1 MSKEMRRYIDDFKKI
16 LLKENEEFNEKL
28 NKSDV
33 RSSKFTFLLHKYG
46 KEEIISNIESASD
59 YTKYE
64 LNDMSIGDLS
74 DIWYS
79 LDMDSIVDL
88 DSDVRSSKFTFLLDK
103 YIPDHDNI
111 LQIMKDKYG
120 YGDLSYGWME
130 EFEQTKDSLVT
141 SDEEY
146 AEKFNKFIEEN

>member
-46 KEEIISNIESASD
+46 KEEIISNIEAASD
-59 YTKYE
+59 YTKYELNDMSIGDLSDIWYSLDMNSIVDLDSDVRSSKFTFLLDKYGKEEIISNIEAASFYSKYE

-88 DSDVRSSKFTFLLDK
+88 D
-103 YIPDHDNI
+103 
-111 LQIMKDKYG
+111 
-120 YGDLSYGWME
+120 
-130 EFEQTKDSLVT
+130 
-141 SDEEY
+141 
-146 AEKFNKFIEEN
+146 